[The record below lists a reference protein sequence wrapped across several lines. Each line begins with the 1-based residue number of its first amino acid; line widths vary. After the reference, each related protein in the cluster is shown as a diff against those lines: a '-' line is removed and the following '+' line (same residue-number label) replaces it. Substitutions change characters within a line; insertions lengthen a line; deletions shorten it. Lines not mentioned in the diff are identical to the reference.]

1 MANEIIITIDGTSST
16 GKSTLAKRIAKKLG
30 YIYIDSGAMY
40 RALTYYAISNN
51 LISKDFIDKKA
62 LINDLSKL
70 EIDFRK
76 ISLNDN
82 LEIHLNGFPVES
94 KIRSLKVSD
103 LVSQLAAI
111 NEVRTHMV
119 KIQHS
124 LGKNKGVVM
133 DGRDIGTVVFPNA
146 ELKFFLEAS
155 AKLRAERRFNELKIT
170 DKGVSYGE
178 VFDNINLRDTQDMN
192 RSNSPLKKA
201 PDAVLIN
208 TENMNLEEV
217 ENEILNHISIALKN
231 SL

>member
-1 MANEIIITIDGTSST
+1 MANELIITIDGTSST

-51 LISKDFIDKKA
+51 LISKDFIDKEA

-76 ISLNDN
+76 VSLNDN
-82 LEIHLNGFPVES
+82 LEIHLNGLPVES

-146 ELKFFLEAS
+146 ELKIFLEAS

-170 DKGVSYGE
+170 DKDVSYGE
-178 VFDNINLRDTQDMN
+178 VFDNINLRDTQDMS

-201 PDAVLIN
+201 QDAVLIN
-208 TENMNLEEV
+208 TENMNLEEL

>member
-51 LISKDFIDKKA
+51 LISKDFIDKEA

-82 LEIHLNGFPVES
+82 LEIHLNGLPVES

-217 ENEILNHISIALKN
+217 ENEILNHISIALPN